1 MKSIWRIA
9 LSVCLLVALTGTTPA
24 QFASTVIGYDRGGC
38 TTDYDDPNAVI
49 GAPDRMTPDWPSG
62 TAPVTIFNPPWGADT
77 NDWGADQ
84 VFSFGSGG
92 FIEVM
97 FDAPVE
103 DDPCNPFGI
112 DLIVFGN
119 AGFIGADWPATTC
132 TDPAAM
138 FGNDAGTIEVSQNGA
153 AWYSVTPLAD
163 ALFPTT
169 GWADAAHS
177 VPSDFLRPVNPSLTL
192 SNFDGL
198 TEAQAL
204 TLYTGSGGGTGV
216 DLAATGLAW
225 IRYVRVT
232 NNNPASAE
240 LDVDIDAFAD
250 VAAVPEPG
258 MIALVAAALALGARR
273 RKGRETPFM
282 P

>member
-1 MKSIWRIA
+1 MKSIWRFA
-9 LSVCLLVALTGTTPA
+9 LSACLLVALTGTTPA
-24 QFASTVIGYDRGGC
+24 QFASTVIAYDRGDC
-38 TTDYDDPNAVI
+38 TTDYDDPNAAL
-49 GAPDRMTPDWPSG
+49 GAPDRMTADWPSG

-77 NDWGADQ
+77 NAWGADQ

-103 DDPCNPFGI
+103 DDPRNPFGI

-119 AGFIGADWPATTC
+119 AGLISADWPPTTC
-132 TDPAAM
+132 TDPAM
-138 FGNDAGTIEVSQNGA
+138 LFGDDRGTIEVSQDGA
-153 AWYSVTPLAD
+153 AWYGVTPLAD

-169 GWADAAHS
+169 GWADAVHTA
-177 VPSDFLRPVNPSLTL
+177 PSDFLRPVNPSLTL
-192 SNFDGL
+192 ADFDGL

-204 TLYTGSGGGTGV
+204 ALYAGSGGGAGI
-216 DLAATGLAW
+216 DLAETGLAW

-232 NNNPASAE
+232 NNHPASAA

-258 MIALVAAALALGARR
+258 MIAVAAAALALGARR
-273 RKGRETPFM
+273 RKRRETLFAL
-282 P
+282 